1 MIIKHIAKI
10 CRESNILAVHHTDNG
25 EQWIGNDIAMYNIPE
40 LPTMTKEQV
49 ANIFGY
55 SDKVKNRLLMRDDL
69 PESAASLFVDYFKNE
84 VCIEQP
90 PEDIALRGGVYKMFE
105 CAGMIFLVNA
115 SYLKPI
121 EDIEDE
127 IVYFM
132 RYSGNRPIL
141 CAKRGLIAVAI
152 ICPVNLPRETI
163 DEYCAK
169 LGEIAWK
176 LKEQYFIPEENSSG
190 KADDEQMTLEEGEDN
205 AR

>member
-10 CRESNILAVHHTDNG
+10 CRESNILAVQHTDSG
-25 EQWIGNDIAMYNIPE
+25 EQWIGNDIAMYNIPG

-49 ANIFGY
+49 ANVFDY
-55 SDKVKNRLLMRDDL
+55 SDKVKNHLLMRDSL
-69 PESAASLFVDYFKNE
+69 PESAARLFVDYFEGE

-132 RYSGNRPIL
+132 RYSGNHPVL

-152 ICPVNLPRETI
+152 ICPVNLQREII

-190 KADDEQMTLEEGEDN
+190 KTDDEQMTLEEGEE
-205 AR
+205 R